1 MIPLLHDLT
10 GARVLVFGGG
20 TVGARRARTFDR
32 EADVV
37 VISPTFVEESF
48 GGANRVRA
56 APEPTDIGGWI
67 DRVDPALIVAA
78 TDRTV
83 LNDAIATAGRERGV
97 LLNRADR
104 AGTDDRTMAD
114 VAVPATVWS
123 EPVVVGISSGGQ
135 SPALSR
141 VLRERIEP
149 HIEDAGE
156 MARVTSELRAALDDA
171 QPELRR
177 AALRSVVRSD
187 RVWKALGDSH
197 TNTEQAVSEAI
208 ASELGETE

>member
-10 GARVLVFGGG
+10 GARVLIFGGG

-37 VISPTFVEESF
+37 VVSPTFVDESF

-56 APEPTDIGGWI
+56 APEPADIGGWI

-104 AGTDDRTMAD
+104 AGTDDRTMAN

-123 EPVVVGISSGGQ
+123 EPVVVSISSGGR

-171 QPELRR
+171 QPERRR